1 MRQIFRE
8 DILFFNE
15 FIKKNFIC
23 VTHNKFCL
31 SNDLYNH
38 LLHKELLQQFVEK
51 IRPYYLN
58 KPLPHTSYIN
68 FVKIIR
74 YICKQNKI
82 VYEYK
87 TKYIGSSYS
96 IEYYISL

>member
-1 MRQIFRE
+1 MRKIFRE

-15 FIKKNFIC
+15 FIKNHFIYE
-23 VTHNKFCL
+23 TNNKFCL
-31 SNDLYNH
+31 TNDLYNH
-38 LLHKELLQQFVEK
+38 LLHKQVIQPFIENL
-51 IRPYYLN
+51 IPYYIN
-58 KPLPHTSYIN
+58 KPLPHTSYRL